1 MKKKKTNKPTR
12 DFKKNPKRMES
23 KHITKENHQTM
34 MVQTKE
40 KEMKRE

>member
-1 MKKKKTNKPTR
+1 MKKKQTNKPTI
-12 DFKKNPKRMES
+12 DLKKNPKRMES

>member
-1 MKKKKTNKPTR
+1 
-12 DFKKNPKRMES
+12 MES

-40 KEMKRE
+40 KEMKRKYKTTRKHVIK